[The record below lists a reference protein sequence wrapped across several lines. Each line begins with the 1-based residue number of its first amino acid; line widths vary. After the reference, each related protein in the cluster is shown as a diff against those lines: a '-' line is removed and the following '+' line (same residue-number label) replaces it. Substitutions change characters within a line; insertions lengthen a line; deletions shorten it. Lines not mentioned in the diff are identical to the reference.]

1 MGLEA
6 GTVYQQDDVWGR
18 RGSEHGPTSMPGMQG
33 SCQEGQR
40 RGEGHIGY
48 PDGVRL
54 FTLWGEGW
62 IWRVD
67 MKVIS
72 LEMVMEAMGV
82 NEIP

>member
-1 MGLEA
+1 MFGA
-6 GTVYQQDDVWGR
+6 DKGASVVQHQCQ
-18 RGSEHGPTSMPGMQG
+18 GSGMQG